1 MSGGPTEDANRADES
16 IADDLIECVVVLM
29 AIMLV
34 VVSLRFYI
42 RLRLLR
48 KAGNDDI
55 ALAATMVRT
64 IHGPLP
70 GILFFFLATRHGLG
84 HHIETLSLE
93 ERSFFLKLVYA
104 ASLGYHVTIMLLK
117 ATFLL
122 QFRRVFP
129 LPVFQRVCD
138 IFLVFLGLWTIA
150 GIIGGAL
157 ICLPVSKNWDL
168 QEPIWTC
175 DERFYFW
182 LVHGLMHL
190 ITDLIIFV
198 MPLPLLK
205 TLPLPPAH
213 KFVLLGV
220 FCLGFLT
227 CIFSGVRL
235 TTLHASLRDP
245 DVTWTSAVTVFWS
258 DGEVA
263 CSIICLCIP
272 TLRPLMGKCCTH
284 RTCKGNIMERGTRRF
299 GFYAISLPSSVG
311 PPPVPS
317 PSRAPD
323 PAHTN
328 NNRIS

>member
-16 IADDLIECVVVLM
+16 IANGVVKCVVVLL

-34 VVSLRFYI
+34 VASLRFYI

-55 ALAATMVRT
+55 ALAATLVSV
-64 IHGPLP
+64 IACNIGV
-70 GILFFFLATRHGLG
+70 IYSTRHGLG
-84 HHIETLSLE
+84 NHIETLSPE
-93 ERSFFLKLVYA
+93 ERSYFLKLVYV

-138 IFLVFLGLWTIA
+138 VFLALLGLWTIA
-150 GIIGGAL
+150 GIVGGAL
-157 ICLPVSKNWDL
+157 VCLPVSKNWDL

-205 TLPLPPAH
+205 TLPLPPVH
-213 KFVLLGV
+213 KFVLLGI

-235 TTLHASLRDP
+235 TTLHASLRDS
-245 DVTWTSAVTVFWS
+245 DVTWTSAITIFWS
-258 DGEVA
+258 VAEVA

-272 TLRPLMGKCCTH
+272 TLRPLMGSCCTR
-284 RTCKGNIMERGTRRF
+284 RTCEGNIMERGTRRF
-299 GFYAISLPSSVG
+299 EFYAISLPSSVG

-323 PAHTN
+323 PARIN